1 MARRPRATHAEAA
14 SDGEPPIVIRSYDA
28 RDTEAVWALHREG
41 VMETTPQYPEV
52 DPKYEDDL
60 RNIEREYLWPGS
72 KFWVAQFG
80 HGGPLIGMVA
90 VRRLDTQTAR
100 LRRMRV
106 TASWRRKGLGRR
118 LVHVV
123 EDWCREQAYIRI
135 ILDTTEHQAAAHRLY
150 ERAGFTRS
158 GERTLGPLRVFD
170 YEKRLR

>member
-1 MARRPRATHAEAA
+1 
-14 SDGEPPIVIRSYDA
+14 
-28 RDTEAVWALHREG
+28 
-41 VMETTPQYPEV
+41 METTPQYPEV

-106 TASWRRKGLGRR
+106 TASWRR
-118 LVHVV
+118 
-123 EDWCREQAYIRI
+123 
-135 ILDTTEHQAAAHRLY
+135 
-150 ERAGFTRS
+150 
-158 GERTLGPLRVFD
+158 
-170 YEKRLR
+170 